1 MGDGTGANESK
12 NDPITFDVG
21 NLVRFVG
28 YNYTPEFIMVGEHH
42 NELGVVLGCARDG
55 LRARH
60 DVYIVYWFTGCDT
73 RKVPGAH
80 LKLLSL

>member
-28 YNYTPEFIMVGEHH
+28 YNYTPEFIMVG
-42 NELGVVLGCARDG
+42 NTTTSWG
-55 LRARH
+55 LCW
-60 DVYIVYWFTGCDT
+60 D
-73 RKVPGAH
+73 VPGMASARGMMYI
-80 LKLLSL
+80 LCTGSQGVTQQKFREPI